1 MSESFDDTDHG
12 TDSQGC
18 EEALVLE
25 GLDDIVFG
33 VLGFGLVVDFV
44 LFDVLGG
51 GLDFLDVVFGR
62 IVTVAVASEHVVG
75 DRAKKLDWGEH
86 VRGVEE
92 DGEGQRAGCGSD
104 GPESAVLARERWV
117 LVGKDTYLGLER
129 TSQTVSPEVRPLC
142 ISATTSRA

>member
-1 MSESFDDTDHG
+1 MSESFDYSDHG
-12 TDSQGC
+12 TNSQGC
-18 EEALVLE
+18 QEALVLE

-62 IVTVAVASEHVVG
+62 IVTVAVAGEHVVG
-75 DRAKKLDWGEH
+75 DGAKKLDWGEH

-104 GPESAVLARERWV
+104 GPESALLARRTMGIGGTGH
-117 LVGKDTYLGLER
+117 LLGLGENIPDSV
-129 TSQTVSPEVRPLC
+129 T
-142 ISATTSRA
+142 